1 MYPNSTNKNKVLHPE
16 LSYKIVG
23 ILFDVHNNLGRFR
36 NEQQYSDAIELELKK
51 LNIPYK
57 RERRLYKSFEGERD
71 NRNIVDF
78 IINEKIVIEIKAKR
92 ALLKEDYF
100 QIKRYLISSN
110 YELGLLVNFR
120 TKYLAPKRILNRQQ
134 KDL

>member
-57 RERRLYKSFEGERD
+57 REYRLHKSFEGEQD
-71 NRNIVDF
+71 NRNVVDF
-78 IINEKIVIEIKAKR
+78 IIDNKIVIEVKAKR

-100 QIKRYLISSN
+100 QIKRYLTSSN

-120 TKYLAPKRILNRQQ
+120 AKYLAPKRILNQQQ

>member
-1 MYPNSTNKNKVLHPE
+1 MYPNSTNKILYPE

-23 ILFDVHNNLGRFR
+23 ILFGVHNNLDRFR

-51 LNIPYK
+51 FNIPYK
-57 RERRLYKSFEGERD
+57 REYHLHKSFEGERD

-78 IINEKIVIEIKAKR
+78 IIDKKIVIEIKAKR

-120 TKYLAPKRILNRQQ
+120 SKYLAPKRILNRQ
-134 KDL
+134 KDS

>member
-1 MYPNSTNKNKVLHPE
+1 MYSNSTNKILYPE

-23 ILFDVHNNLGRFR
+23 VLFDVHNNLGRFR

-51 LNIPYK
+51 FNIPYK
-57 RERRLYKSFEGERD
+57 REHHLYKSFEGERD

-78 IINEKIVIEIKAKR
+78 IIDEKIVIEIKAKR

-120 TKYLAPKRILNRQQ
+120 SKYLAPKRILNRQ
-134 KDL
+134 KDS

>member
-23 ILFDVHNNLGRFR
+23 ILFDVHNNLSRFR

-57 RERRLYKSFEGERD
+57 REHRLHKSFEGERD

-78 IINEKIVIEIKAKR
+78 IIDKKIVIEVKAKR

-110 YELGLLVNFR
+110 YELGLLINFR
-120 TKYLAPKRILNRQQ
+120 TKYLAPKRILNLQQ

>member
-36 NEQQYSDAIELELKK
+36 NEQQYSDAIGLELKK

-57 RERRLYKSFEGERD
+57 REHHLYKSFEGERD

-78 IINEKIVIEIKAKR
+78 IINEKIVIEVKAKR

-120 TKYLAPKRILNRQQ
+120 TKYLAPKRILNQQQ